1 MDTINLIEKWLF
13 VFTNKVLFLYLA
25 IWLWQRLRTSVISVE
40 GVRRLNILYDFTY
53 YILLPVMSVLGFF
66 QLTEWGNS
74 DMLAIAVNMMFVML
88 LMNAIGN
95 VAKWSYLRVKGELVD
110 LVVVAKSD
118 KEATYILQTLDGSIF
133 WQETTKEIPLLK
145 LFNSAEE
152 NCYLVKIRDV
162 ILTEENPFVIE
173 FLTEDEVKDE
183 VERIKKQRGSE

>member
-40 GVRRLNILYDFTY
+40 GVRQLNILYDFTY
-53 YILLPVMSVLGFF
+53 YILLPLMSVLGFF

-95 VAKWSYLRVKGELVD
+95 VAKLSYLRVKGELVD

-118 KEATYILQTLDGSIF
+118 KEATYILQTRDGSIF

-162 ILTEENPFVIE
+162 VLKEENPFVIE
-173 FLTEDEVKDE
+173 FLTEDDVKRE
-183 VERIKKQRGSE
+183 CENLKNQGFSE

>member
-1 MDTINLIEKWLF
+1 METIAIIEKWLF
-13 VFTNKVLFLYLA
+13 ILVDKAVYVYFAFYFM
-25 IWLWQRLRTSVISVE
+25 QRWRDTPISVKE
-40 GVRRLNILYDFTY
+40 AWLLNLLDDFTY
-53 YILLPVMSVLGFF
+53 KVLLPVLSLLGFF
-66 QLTEWGNS
+66 QLTDWGTCNMLDIS
-74 DMLAIAVNMMFVML
+74 FDMMLIMGMMYFVRRAAVSTYFH
-88 LMNAIGN
+88 
-95 VAKWSYLRVKGELVD
+95 VKGEFVE
-110 LVVVAKSD
+110 LVVVAKSNN
-118 KEATYILQTLDGSIF
+118 EATYILQTLDERVF

>member
-95 VAKWSYLRVKGELVD
+95 VAKWSYLRVKGEFVE

>member
-173 FLTEDEVKDE
+173 FLMEDEVKDE

>member
-162 ILTEENPFVIE
+162 VLKEENPFVIE

>member
-13 VFTNKVLFLYLA
+13 VFTSKILYFYLI
-25 IWLWQRLRTSVISVE
+25 IWLWQRLRISVISVK

-53 YILLPVMSVLGFF
+53 YILLPLMSALGFF
-66 QLTEWGNS
+66 QLTEWGSS
-74 DMLAIAVNMMFVML
+74 DMLAIAVNMMFVMFW
-88 LMNAIGN
+88 MIEIRN

-162 ILTEENPFVIE
+162 VLKEENPFVIE
-173 FLTEDEVKDE
+173 FLTEDDVKDE

>member
-95 VAKWSYLRVKGELVD
+95 VAKLSYLRVKGELVD

-162 ILTEENPFVIE
+162 VLKEENPFVIE
-173 FLTEDEVKDE
+173 FLTEDDVKDE

>member
-95 VAKWSYLRVKGELVD
+95 VAKLSYLRVKGELVD

-173 FLTEDEVKDE
+173 FLTEDDVKDE

>member
-53 YILLPVMSVLGFF
+53 YILLPLMSVLGFF

-95 VAKWSYLRVKGELVD
+95 VAKLSYLRVKGELVD

-162 ILTEENPFVIE
+162 VLKEENPFVIE
-173 FLTEDEVKDE
+173 FLTEDDVKRE
-183 VERIKKQRGSE
+183 SENLKNQGFSE

>member
-95 VAKWSYLRVKGELVD
+95 VAKLSYLRVKGELVD

>member
-162 ILTEENPFVIE
+162 VLKEENPFVIE
-173 FLTEDEVKDE
+173 FLTEDDVKDE

>member
-173 FLTEDEVKDE
+173 FLTEDDVKDE

>member
-95 VAKWSYLRVKGELVD
+95 VAKLSYLRVKGELVD

-162 ILTEENPFVIE
+162 VLKEENPFVIE